1 MYYEL
6 QIKIQ
11 SRWIVS
17 TQSLPILA
25 RTQIVVSF
33 VIVILF
39 MELVGEIIRR
49 RLTILIGHQ
58 VIADLE
64 RAPGLIN
71 PFYGTITRSM
81 DHPPVLIEAINI
93 YFWNNFSGSTPTPGH
108 PRVLVKGH
116 TTGGT
121 PRQFS
126 TASTLN
132 RRHGRSCDLHEVQAE
147 GAEFKP
153 LFNNPIAQVSSDIL
167 KVQGYSTQFRSLLSA
182 RLSPR
187 RDSVPNVH
195 IQDSNTE
202 LETKSG

>member
-1 MYYEL
+1 METL
-6 QIKIQ
+6 AG
-11 SRWIVS
+11 SR
-17 TQSLPILA
+17 PAA
-25 RTQIVVSF
+25 RRFSRGA
-33 VIVILF
+33 
-39 MELVGEIIRR
+39 LVGAWGGRR
-49 RLTILIGHQ
+49 RKKFSDSVLH
-58 VIADLE
+58 AY
-64 RAPGLIN
+64 
-71 PFYGTITRSM
+71 YGPIVRPNHS
-81 DHPPVLIEAINI
+81 PYGQPVLQ
-93 YFWNNFSGSTPTPGH
+93 G
-108 PRVLVKGH
+108 
-116 TTGGT
+116 
-121 PRQFS
+121 S